1 MMLVLRF
8 LHIMS
13 GVFWV
18 GGSLFAARFLM
29 PSLKAAGPAAGPV
42 LAELGK
48 RRMPVAMM
56 GASLVNVASGIWM
69 MMLASGGAPGV
80 WMRSPMGRT
89 LGIGGGLAIL
99 AVILG
104 MAVPTPTNAKM
115 VGISAAARQRGGPP
129 TPQEA
134 AELERLQARSALTAM
149 IVSVLLILATTA
161 MAVARYVS

>member
-18 GGSLFAARFLM
+18 GGSLFAARFLL
-29 PSLKAAGPAAGPV
+29 PSLKAAGPAAGPI

-69 MMLASGGAPGV
+69 MMIDSGGAPGA
-80 WMRSPMGRT
+80 WMGTPMGRT
-89 LGIGGGLAIL
+89 LGIGGGLALL

-104 MAVPTPTNAKM
+104 MTVVMPTNAKM
-115 VGISAAARQRGGPP
+115 ARLSAAAKQRGGPP

-134 AELERLQARSALTAM
+134 AELERLQARLAAIAM
-149 IVSVLLILATTA
+149 IVSALL
-161 MAVARYVS
+161 

>member
-1 MMLVLRF
+1 MLVLRF
-8 LHIMS
+8 LHIIS

-48 RRMPVAMM
+48 RRMPVAML
-56 GASLVNVASGIWM
+56 GAALVNVASGIWM
-69 MMLASGGAPGV
+69 MMIVSGGAPGL

-99 AVILG
+99 AMILG
-104 MAVPTPTNAKM
+104 VTVAMPTNNRMAR
-115 VGISAAARQRGGPP
+115 IAAVVRQRGGPP
-129 TPQEA
+129 APQEA
-134 AELERLQARSALTAM
+134 EELERLQARSAAVVM
-149 IVSVLLILATTA
+149 IVSVLLFLATTA
-161 MAVARYVS
+161 MAVARYVP